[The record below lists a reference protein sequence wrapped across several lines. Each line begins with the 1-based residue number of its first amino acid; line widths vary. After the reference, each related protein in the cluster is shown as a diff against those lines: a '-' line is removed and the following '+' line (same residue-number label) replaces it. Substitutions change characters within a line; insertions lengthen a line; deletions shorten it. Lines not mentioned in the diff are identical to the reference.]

1 MISRESINKYR
12 KALSEKEARILS
24 DLSYKGKGIFSI
36 NDIKKYVENPKDI
49 LYRLVKKNWILRL
62 KKGVYLIA
70 PLDAGELGANRF
82 TVHSFVIG
90 SYLVDPYYISHW
102 SALNYYGFT
111 EQTPP
116 STYIATTKPRNKK
129 RILDNNFVFVTI
141 NKKKMFGVTSINVD
155 KYNVKISTPEKTIV
169 DCLDHP
175 EHCGGIEEVAKAI
188 YFEHDELDFM
198 KITNMAAEM
207 GNKTIIKRLGYLLDL
222 FEFAEYSSM
231 LENIPLSKGYSKLEP
246 KGLEKGK
253 INEKWR
259 LNVNVKIDSRQWM
272 I

>member
-1 MISRESINKYR
+1 MSDRESINKYR
-12 KALSEKEARILS
+12 KALSEREARILS
-24 DLSYKGKGIFSI
+24 DLSYRGKGVFSI
-36 NDIKKYVENPKDI
+36 EDIKKYIDNPKDI

-90 SYLVDPYYISHW
+90 SHLVEPYYISHW

-116 STYIATTKPRNKK
+116 SVYISTTKPRNMKK
-129 RILDNNFVFVTI
+129 ILDNKFIFVTL
-141 NKKKMFGVTSINVD
+141 NKKKMFGFTSINID
-155 KYNVKISTPEKTIV
+155 KYSVNISTPEKTII

-175 EHCGGIEEVAKAI
+175 EHCGGIEEVSKAI
-188 YFEHDELDFM
+188 YFEHGELDFL
-198 KITNMAAEM
+198 KITKMALEM
-207 GNKTIIKRLGYLLDL
+207 GNKTVIKRLGYLLDL
-222 FEFAEYSSM
+222 FEFSEYFSL
-231 LENIPLSKGYSKLEP
+231 LENIPLSKGYSKLDP
-246 KGLEKGK
+246 KGLKKGK
-253 INEKWR
+253 INEKWK
-259 LNVNVKIDSRQWM
+259 LNVNVAIDPRKWM